1 MLDAN
6 FRLKSKER
14 GIKSDPALGSG
25 LAYYVEEEKYQE
37 HLKTCS
43 DQTEASFFVFNT
55 NQTHLVTR
63 FRTYRLIIA
72 IPAFMRST
80 MQTLEAETFTAQ
92 VGSVHVN
99 ADT

>member
-1 MLDAN
+1 MRISKIKRTYSSLPSRVSSYLSLRWLDTLTLMLDAN

-43 DQTEASFFVFNT
+43 DQTEASFFC
-55 NQTHLVTR
+55 
-63 FRTYRLIIA
+63 
-72 IPAFMRST
+72 
-80 MQTLEAETFTAQ
+80 
-92 VGSVHVN
+92 
-99 ADT
+99 